1 MTRRANHHTKSIELA
16 IDDVLNRTV
25 TQLLADIEDVNNLI
39 VVGIQTRGVPIAR
52 RICKLIVERT
62 GICPEMGSL
71 DITLY
76 RDDVFQQT
84 NLPRVGVTQIRS
96 SIEGMQVL
104 LVDDVLF
111 TGRTIRAALDALMD
125 FGRPDWIR
133 LCVLID
139 RGHRELPIQA
149 DYCGQF
155 VKTTRLERVEVRLKE
170 VDGLDAYLV
179 HRVGKEA

>member
-1 MTRRANHHTKSIELA
+1 MTQYDDSHTKSIELA
-16 IDDVLNRTV
+16 IDVVLNRTV
-25 TQLLADIEDVNNLI
+25 TQLLTDIDDVGRLI
-39 VVGIQTRGVPIAR
+39 VVGIQTRGVPIAH

-76 RDDVFQQT
+76 RDDVFQQR

-96 SIEGMQVL
+96 SLEGMQVL

-149 DYCGQF
+149 DYCGQL
-155 VKTTRLERVEVRLKE
+155 VETTRLERVEVRLKE
-170 VDGLDAYLV
+170 VDGIDAYLI
-179 HRVGKEA
+179 HRDDKEL